1 MLNDC
6 AADRLAI
13 SVCVDLF
20 GLLDCAEP
28 WSVELLA
35 VAVRLVSEIL
45 LLRERMLVA
54 SIVELLHLRLVLVLD
69 LSLRIRLRLWVV
81 ETLTQ
86 NNLIIAFIL
95 SLSFLFVLSKLSWLV
110 RYLLVL
116 ARLHELTLRQT
127 TGYSAWRK
135 FISFV
140 ETSCARFL
148 VHFLTKAWLNEAF
161 AVLFVVHFRFQSV
174 MNRAFWWWGLAP
186 QGSCFSL
193 KRISVNLRVVVLLR
207 RMRLSIN
214 LRFFIE
220 NFSIFAVLRH
230 VLEVS
235 DMILDLWLGMHNV
248 VGLFNFNRFFDS
260 FVVHT
265 CLVLIFWRRHI
276 LVVSLVRR
284 AGRGFFMMILMK
296 HNKVFSHH
304 RPPISYLQGQV
315 LNRLLEPMWG

>member
-1 MLNDC
+1 MLDDC
-6 AADRLAI
+6 AADRLTI

-20 GLLDCAEP
+20 RLLDCAEP

-35 VAVRLVSEIL
+35 VAVWLVSEIL

-54 SIVELLHLRLVLVLD
+54 SIVDLLHLRLVLVLH
-69 LSLRIRLRLWVV
+69 LSLRVRLRLWVV
-81 ETLTQ
+81 QSLTQ

-95 SLSFLFVLSKLSWLV
+95 SLSFLFVLSKLSLLV

-116 ARLHELTLRQT
+116 ARLHELTLWQT
-127 TGYSAWRK
+127 TCYSAWRI

-148 VHFLTKAWLNEAF
+148 VHLLTKAWLNEAF
-161 AVLFVVHFRFQSV
+161 AVLVIVHVRFQSV
-174 MNRAFWWWGLAP
+174 MNRAFGWRRLAP
-186 QGSCFSL
+186 QRSCLSL
-193 KRISVNLRVVVLLR
+193 KRISINLRVVVLLR

-230 VLEVS
+230 VLEVG

-248 VGLFNFNRFFDS
+248 VGLLNFNRLFNS
-260 FVVHT
+260 PVVHT
-265 CLVLIFWRRHI
+265 CLVLIFWRHHI

-284 AGRGFFMMILMK
+284 AGRGFFMMILVK
-296 HNKVFSHH
+296 HYKVFSHH
-304 RPPISYLQGQV
+304 RPPISYLQGKV
-315 LNRLLEPMWG
+315 LNRLLESMWW